1 MWSEGTIKVGN
12 SVFHYWVKHYDEPS
26 HYGIGNGRISKLTLK
41 RNGMVVYELR
51 PWRGHQG
58 NRQRHGDGIGDSDKG
73 LQLKNS
79 SPARLLLVHM
89 TA

>member
-41 RNGMVVYELR
+41 RNGMVVYNYD
-51 PWRGHQG
+51 RGEDVEPQT
-58 NRQRHGDGIGDSDKG
+58 
-73 LQLKNS
+73 
-79 SPARLLLVHM
+79 PEAE
-89 TA
+89 TALAILIHEYN

>member
-41 RNGMVVYELR
+41 RNGMVVYNYDTEMALAILIR
-51 PWRGHQG
+51 DY
-58 NRQRHGDGIGDSDKG
+58 N
-73 LQLKNS
+73 
-79 SPARLLLVHM
+79 
-89 TA
+89 